1 VTLGNAIKLIR
12 TARGISQRDLAPKLN
27 ISANYLSLVE
37 GDKRDPSLAVLK
49 RLSLELKVPL
59 AMLFMLQG
67 EVLPGVPAKDMDEL
81 KDVILRLNHLIVANT
96 ER

>member
-12 TARGISQRDLAPKLN
+12 TARGMSQRDLAPKLN

-49 RLSLELKVPL
+49 RISVELKVPV

-67 EVLPGVPAKDMDEL
+67 EVPPGVPANDMHEL
-81 KDVILRLNHLIVANT
+81 KDVIVRLNHLIVAKK
-96 ER
+96 EP